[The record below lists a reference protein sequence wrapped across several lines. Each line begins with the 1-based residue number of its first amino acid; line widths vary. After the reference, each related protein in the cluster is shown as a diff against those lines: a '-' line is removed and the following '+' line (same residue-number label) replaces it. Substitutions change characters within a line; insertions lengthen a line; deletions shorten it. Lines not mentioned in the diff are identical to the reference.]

1 VASSGIAA
9 ILLEG
14 GTTAHSRFRIPIKIH
29 EDSVCNIPMQSTEAQ
44 ILRDTSIFIWDE
56 APMAHKHCFEA
67 VDRLFRDLTN
77 KDVKFGGKIFCL
89 GGDFRQTLP
98 VVLRGLRPDI
108 IDATIKSSYLWH
120 NVKQF
125 RLTLNMRLNNDA
137 QDYRD
142 FLIRIGNGTEPS
154 EIINAVPDFITIPDH
169 IYMPLNIQQLFNRVY
184 DNFEE
189 NFDKPEY
196 LTQRAILSPLN
207 SETDIINHYASERIS
222 TYEKEYLSNDSIVD
236 LNDNNHYIPIEYLNN
251 LSFSGIPPHKL
262 KLKINMPVILLRN
275 ISNHKGL
282 CNGTRMLIKS
292 KNKRYIIY
300 T

>member
-1 VASSGIAA
+1 
-9 ILLEG
+9 
-14 GTTAHSRFRIPIKIH
+14 
-29 EDSVCNIPMQSTEAQ
+29 MQSIEAQ

-77 KDVKFGGKIFCL
+77 KDIKFGGKIFCL

-98 VVLRGLRPDI
+98 VVLRGSRPDI

-125 RLTLNMRLNNDA
+125 RLTVNMRLNNEA
-137 QDYRD
+137 QEYRE
-142 FLIRIGNGTEPS
+142 FLSRLGNGTEPT
-154 EIINAVPDFITIPDH
+154 EILNSVPDFITIPEH
-169 IYMPLNIQQLFNRVY
+169 IYIPLNIPQLFNKVY
-184 DNFEE
+184 NDFEE
-189 NFDKPEY
+189 NFSQPEY

-207 SETDIINHYASERIS
+207 NETDQINEYASTRIF
-222 TYEKEYLSNDSIVD
+222 TFQKEYLSNDSIVD

-262 KLKINMPVILLRN
+262 KLKVNMPIILLRN

-292 KNKRYIIY
+292 IY
-300 T
+300 YKIR